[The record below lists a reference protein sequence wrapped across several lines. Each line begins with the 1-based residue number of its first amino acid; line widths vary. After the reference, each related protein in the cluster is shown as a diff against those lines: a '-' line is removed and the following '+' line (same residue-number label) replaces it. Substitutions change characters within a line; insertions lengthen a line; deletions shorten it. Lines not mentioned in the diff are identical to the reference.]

1 MQRRTVRPADRTHAS
16 PRSGLAAALAPYG
29 YLAPALGIMGIFQLL
44 PILYVIWL
52 SLHKGTSLF
61 NSAWTGLAN
70 YQRMVHDSQAWN
82 ALLATGKFMIGTVPV
97 ATLIALLLALLLF
110 ERLPGIGFFRVIVV
124 LPFIT
129 PVVATTVVWQWIFN
143 TQYGFLDSLLY
154 WLHLPTVDWFT
165 SPFWS
170 MVVLIAYT
178 IWHEVGFTVL
188 IMLAGLTN
196 IPRELREAAAIDG
209 SGALGRFRSITLPL
223 MSPWVFFVLVINV
236 IGSFQVFTQVL
247 TLTQGGPDHAT
258 NIAGFLIE
266 QTAFQFFDLPYA
278 AALSTTVLAAV
289 SLLTALQFLI
299 GNRRVF
305 YQ

>member
-1 MQRRTVRPADRTHAS
+1 
-16 PRSGLAAALAPYG
+16 
-29 YLAPALGIMGIFQLL
+29 
-44 PILYVIWL
+44 
-52 SLHKGTSLF
+52 
-61 NSAWTGLAN
+61 
-70 YQRMVHDSQAWN
+70 
-82 ALLATGKFMIGTVPV
+82 
-97 ATLIALLLALLLF
+97 
-110 ERLPGIGFFRVIVV
+110 
-124 LPFIT
+124 
-129 PVVATTVVWQWIFN
+129 
-143 TQYGFLDSLLY
+143 
-154 WLHLPTVDWFT
+154 
-165 SPFWS
+165 
-170 MVVLIAYT
+170 MVVFIAYT